1 MPDTVLG
8 LRGAA
13 KSKGSSGVYNLAGDT
28 DINLIMAHV
37 PLKFCT
43 VVEVGVQGAVCS
55 RECRPC
61 RGCLRR
67 DISPRR

>member
-28 DINLIMAHV
+28 DINLIMARA
-37 PLKFCT
+37 
-43 VVEVGVQGAVCS
+43 VEVLHS
-55 RECRPC
+55 R
-61 RGCLRR
+61 
-67 DISPRR
+67 